1 MNQVSYD
8 NSHASLSYI
17 YIFPI
22 APSDSVQNVMIS
34 NVTDVDDIAVSITW
48 DPPTD
53 PNGIIRYYRVEFMQA
68 SDPLADTSDPLS
80 GGRRKRNIP
89 LDTTV
94 MNEFANITNLGAGPP
109 TSVTLQ
115 RLG

>member
-22 APSDSVQNVMIS
+22 APSDPVQNVMIS

-53 PNGIIRYYRVEFMQA
+53 PNGIIRYYCVEFMQA
-68 SDPLADTSDPLS
+68 SDPLADTSVT

-94 MNEFANITNLGAGPP
+94 MNEFANITGAGPP

-115 RLG
+115 GLG

>member
-1 MNQVSYD
+1 
-8 NSHASLSYI
+8 
-17 YIFPI
+17 
-22 APSDSVQNVMIS
+22 MIS

-48 DPPTD
+48 DPPND
-53 PNGIIRYYRVEFMQA
+53 PNGVIRYYRVEFMQA
-68 SDPLADTSDPLS
+68 SDPLADTSGPLT

-89 LDTTV
+89 LDTAV
-94 MNEFANITNLGAGPP
+94 MNKFANITDLGAGPL

>member
-53 PNGIIRYYRVEFMQA
+53 PNGVIRYYRVVFQQISEMFYGIA
-68 SDPLADTSDPLS
+68 NGS
-80 GGRRKRNIP
+80 GSGTDNSGCPPINTTIMEERVLRNG
-89 LDTTV
+89 TTEV
-94 MNEFANITNLGAGPP
+94 TTMITLRGLG
-109 TSVTLQ
+109 
-115 RLG
+115 

>member
-8 NSHASLSYI
+8 NSRTSLSYI

-53 PNGIIRYYRVEFMQA
+53 PNGILRYYRVEFMQA
-68 SDPLADTSDPLS
+68 SDPLADTSGPLN
-80 GGRRKRNIP
+80 GGRRTRSIP
-89 LDTTV
+89 LGTTV
-94 MNEFANITNLGAGPP
+94 VNEFANITNLGVGPP
-109 TSVTLQ
+109 TTVTLQ
-115 RLG
+115 GLS